1 MKASLPMSA
10 FARSDVMYVAV
21 SQYDGG
27 CGEPH
32 ARPVTEGAPD
42 KVWELACPQCTKSL
56 RSHPLWAGSQDEI
69 PETQEEVNRR
79 EAAEKKNTI
88 ATQDTQTAV
97 MAEVAKIPQALMDA
111 MNARSD
117 DPNTAALQ
125 ELVKILLAREVAKDN
140 VPAHLSP
147 GEVVVPGTVVPDLVK
162 DEGPPKLRIV
172 PDHYEELHIAKL
184 KKLARENGMDYSG
197 TKAEVIA
204 RLRGD

>member
-42 KVWELACPQCTKSL
+42 KVWELSCPQCIKSL

-69 PETQEEVNRR
+69 PETQEEVSRR
-79 EAAEKKNTI
+79 EAAEKKNSI
-88 ATQDTQTAV
+88 NAADAQTAV
-97 MAEVAKIPQALMDA
+97 MAEISKLGPNMEKNSDALFALVQMLVADKL
-111 MNARSD
+111 
-117 DPNTAALQ
+117 
-125 ELVKILLAREVAKDN
+125 AKDEASA
-140 VPAHLSP
+140 P
-147 GEVVVPGTVVPDLVK
+147 VVPGTVVPDLVK